1 MINNE
6 IQFIL
11 NLNDKFFDKSNTFKV
26 GIAPNNPDTIQEI
39 LKEKFDT
46 VPICFK
52 SINNEKQYKIK
63 LPESSS
69 TNDLVTYLTS
79 IGQLSHFEELIPS
92 VNDIFIETIQNN
104 YEAS

>member
-1 MINNE
+1 MQYPSVLRVLIMRNR
-6 IQFIL
+6 
-11 NLNDKFFDKSNTFKV
+11 
-26 GIAPNNPDTIQEI
+26 
-39 LKEKFDT
+39 
-46 VPICFK
+46 
-52 SINNEKQYKIK
+52 YKIK
-63 LPESSS
+63 LPEASS